1 MKIAIGVMTCQKY
14 KKRYD
19 TIKNTWGKD
28 FENIYYFGGD
38 QSNPDEIIKL
48 DYPDQYSSILYI
60 QHDIYEYLYNA
71 HPDAD
76 WYCVINDDAV
86 LFKDNLMHILNQYDA
101 SNDLYLGT
109 AKRENLCLGNY
120 DLTGGKYSG
129 VYYASGGPG
138 FFISNPLMKKMV
150 PKNKEMLSLWI
161 NDCPRRFRL
170 MTQFIDAGLAYQ
182 LYEFFNVS
190 VTDINTEDYR
200 LYTQLPKHYIE
211 NKGEQI
217 CKNPM
222 GYHYVTPEIM
232 VDFYNKYIS
241 GKAIK

>member
-1 MKIAIGVMTCQKY
+1 
-14 KKRYD
+14 
-19 TIKNTWGKD
+19 
-28 FENIYYFGGD
+28 
-38 QSNPDEIIKL
+38 
-48 DYPDQYSSILYI
+48 
-60 QHDIYEYLYNA
+60 
-71 HPDAD
+71 
-76 WYCVINDDAV
+76 
-86 LFKDNLMHILNQYDA
+86 
-101 SNDLYLGT
+101 
-109 AKRENLCLGNY
+109 
-120 DLTGGKYSG
+120 
-129 VYYASGGPG
+129 
-138 FFISNPLMKKMV
+138 
-150 PKNKEMLSLWI
+150 
-161 NDCPRRFRL
+161 